1 MDVIWWVTAA
11 IGAIA
16 GNLIASE
23 LFAWGPR
30 LSERLMCGAVRRLAP
45 EMQERMRE
53 EWAGHLQTIPPGLW
67 RIVAAAGFYV
77 ATHQINMALRVWE
90 RQENPEEKTLQEK
103 ASGKIEGTILNVN
116 VDFLDAKYGMAEA
129 MDTLSGG
136 PEPLYSR
143 TPHRLDVPIKA
154 LVAWWGRDW
163 RLSGRHR
170 APRFAPRARWRGTR

>member
-45 EMQERMRE
+45 EMQERLRE

-77 ATHQINMALRVWE
+77 ATHQINIALRVWE
-90 RQENPEEKTLQEK
+90 RQENPEETTLQEK

-116 VDFLDAKYGMAEA
+116 VGMTKSAVLNAYVSRYAKIEGKGWVLIPDPRDE
-129 MDTLSGG
+129 
-136 PEPLYSR
+136 PEPQS
-143 TPHRLDVPIKA
+143 
-154 LVAWWGRDW
+154 
-163 RLSGRHR
+163 
-170 APRFAPRARWRGTR
+170 TRRSSQDR

>member
-16 GNLIASE
+16 GNLIATE

-77 ATHQINMALRVWE
+77 ATHQINIALRVWE
-90 RQENPEEKTLQEK
+90 RQENPEETTLQEK
-103 ASGKIEGTILNVN
+103 KGKIEGTILNVN
-116 VDFLDAKYGMAEA
+116 VGMTKSAVLNAYVSRYAKIEGKGWVLIPDPRDE
-129 MDTLSGG
+129 
-136 PEPLYSR
+136 PEPQS
-143 TPHRLDVPIKA
+143 TPRSSQD
-154 LVAWWGRDW
+154 R
-163 RLSGRHR
+163 
-170 APRFAPRARWRGTR
+170 